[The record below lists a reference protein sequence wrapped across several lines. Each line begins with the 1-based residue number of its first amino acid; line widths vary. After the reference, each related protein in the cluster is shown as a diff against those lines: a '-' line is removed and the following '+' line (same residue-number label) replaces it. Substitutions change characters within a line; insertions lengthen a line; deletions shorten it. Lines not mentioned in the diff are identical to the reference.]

1 MFVMLYFEFGLY
13 LLTIKVFVFVSVLSG
28 AMLSNQNPM
37 YIGMDGC
44 ESNLGY
50 FKGLIDDVSR

>member
-1 MFVMLYFEFGLY
+1 MLYFEFGLY